1 MSGGKKKKTQKQGV
15 QKHTARHDQC
25 IRVLGSCVEIKVR
38 VIVVGVFSDSHRT
51 AISMGIAELKD
62 VGISTITLPAVNP
75 DVDDEIHLGMPPIN
89 GIRIRII
96 QHSPISMP
104 LQMKNQSE
112 NMSE

>member
-1 MSGGKKKKTQKQGV
+1 M

-112 NMSE
+112 NMSERERERER